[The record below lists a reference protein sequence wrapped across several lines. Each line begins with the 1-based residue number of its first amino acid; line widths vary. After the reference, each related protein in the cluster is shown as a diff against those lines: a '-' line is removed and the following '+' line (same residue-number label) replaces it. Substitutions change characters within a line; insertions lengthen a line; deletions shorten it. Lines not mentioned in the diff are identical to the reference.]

1 MGVISMHDENMY
13 EENDEI
19 AKSKSQVKREMQH
32 LRDLGEELVDLPL
45 VSLKKFGFAESLHD
59 SIILAQGLKR
69 EALRRQIQHI
79 GKLLREEDDA
89 AIRQMLSQISQPQ
102 RNELKAFHE
111 IEQWRDKLL
120 NGDDEVISQA
130 VSRFQDADRQH
141 LRQLVRNARKEHSQE
156 KPPKY
161 ARLLFQY
168 LKGLKD

>member
-1 MGVISMHDENMY
+1 MHDEKMY

-19 AKSKSQVKREMQH
+19 PKSKSQVKREMQH

-45 VSLKKFGFAESLHD
+45 VSLKKFDFAESLHD

-79 GKLLREEDDA
+79 GKLLREEDNA
-89 AIRQMLSQISQPQ
+89 AIRQLLSQISQPQ
-102 RNELKAFHE
+102 RNEVKAFHE

-120 NGDDEVISQA
+120 DGDDEVIHQA

-141 LRQLVRNARKEHSQE
+141 LRQLVRNARKERQQE
-156 KPPKY
+156 KPPKS